1 MHGIKREKHSPRLSS
16 PNWFS
21 FTVMFMVV
29 VVVFCLDGYHDAR
42 ATENGGS
49 AYAGG
54 NEDFM
59 TGALPPPG
67 FYLLN
72 YFNYTKLDSLR
83 DNEGHRSSVD
93 FDGEAVAN
101 TFRFLYV
108 SKKRLLGADVI
119 GHFIVPVAN
128 VHVSVDLP
136 DGTSATDTKTGLG
149 DIVVSPFALAWHW
162 KNFHCVGG
170 LDFIVPTGAYD
181 KDDLANIGR
190 NYWTFSP
197 VFAFTYVY
205 RTGFEASAKIMY
217 FVNTV
222 NTATH
227 YTSGQEFGIDYLV
240 GHHFGPWSLGVN
252 GYYYRQIT
260 NDKSHGDTVRDN
272 KGRLFSVGPAL
283 QYSYKNMFFNL
294 KYHWDTNVKNKP
306 DGEHL
311 WFKFMYSF

>member
-1 MHGIKREKHSPRLSS
+1 MHGMKRQKDSRRLRSS
-16 PNWFS
+16 SWCS
-21 FTVMFMVV
+21 FTVILIVLTV
-29 VVVFCLDGYHDAR
+29 LVSLLWREAE

-49 AYAGG
+49 AYTGG

-59 TGALPPPG
+59 TGALPPQG

-83 DNEGHRSSVD
+83 DNGGHTSAVD

-108 SKKRLLGADVI
+108 SKKKLLGADVI
-119 GHFIVPVAN
+119 GHVIVPIAN
-128 VHVSVDLP
+128 VHVSVELP
-136 DGTSATDTKTGLG
+136 SGESRTDTKTGLG
-149 DIVVSPFALAWHW
+149 DVVISPFALAWHW

-197 VFAFTYVY
+197 VFAFTYVHN
-205 RTGFEASAKIMY
+205 TGFEASAKIMY
-217 FVNTV
+217 FINTV

-227 YTSGQEFGIDYLV
+227 YLSGQEFGIDYLI
-240 GHHFGPWSLGVN
+240 GQHFGPWSFGVN
-252 GYYYRQIT
+252 GYYYRQVT
-260 NDKSHGDTVRDN
+260 DDKSHGAKARN
-272 KGRLFSVGPAL
+272 SKGRLFSAGPAL
-283 QYSYKNMFFNL
+283 QYNHKNMFFNL
-294 KYHWDTNVKNKP
+294 KYHWDTKVRNKP
-306 DGEHL
+306 EGKHL
-311 WFKFMYSF
+311 WFKFMYAF